1 MSHGAFIA
9 AAGGAVG
16 LAGALAL
23 GRVLEGTIAGTQP
36 RDPVVFVGVVLV
48 LGTAV
53 AAAGYIPARRATKIE
68 PIEALRQ

>member
-1 MSHGAFIA
+1 M
-9 AAGGAVG
+9 VY
-16 LAGALAL
+16 
-23 GRVLEGTIAGTQP
+23 
-36 RDPVVFVGVVLV
+36 DPMVFVGVVLV